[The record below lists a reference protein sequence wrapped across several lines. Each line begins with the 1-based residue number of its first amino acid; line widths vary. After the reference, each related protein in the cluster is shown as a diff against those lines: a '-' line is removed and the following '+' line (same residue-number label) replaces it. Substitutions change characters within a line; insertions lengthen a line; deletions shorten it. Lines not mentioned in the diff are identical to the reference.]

1 MFFKI
6 WYRANFSRNSC
17 SESNKIFLIEF
28 TREYSIKRSITNL
41 IKVETYNQA
50 KDRDSRPMTYLI
62 VNQTD
67 FLNVLVP
74 LFDSL
79 IWLSKKEK
87 DYQDWRLILD
97 ILKQG
102 KHFIDEGKELVT
114 LIAKNMNNNRL
125 STNLAS
131 KMCSPKTIQKRALK
145 LL

>member
-50 KDRDSRPMTYLI
+50 KGRDSRPMTYLI

-79 IWLSKKEK
+79 IK
-87 DYQDWRLILD
+87 DDFLKFSFYNIYIYAFYIKCERFTKYT
-97 ILKQG
+97 ILKFV
-102 KHFIDEGKELVT
+102 KK
-114 LIAKNMNNNRL
+114 
-125 STNLAS
+125 
-131 KMCSPKTIQKRALK
+131 
-145 LL
+145 